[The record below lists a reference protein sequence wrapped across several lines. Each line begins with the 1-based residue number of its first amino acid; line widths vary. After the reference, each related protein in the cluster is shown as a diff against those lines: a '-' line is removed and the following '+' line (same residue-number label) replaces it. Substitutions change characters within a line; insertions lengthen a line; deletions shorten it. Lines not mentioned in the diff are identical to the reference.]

1 MSHGPSAFDLSLAL
15 GEAEFEAAAALRL
28 SQRLIQV
35 GIALSSETDLRRLLE
50 LIVAQA
56 RELTCC
62 DGASLF
68 IREGEE
74 LRFFVVNRNEE
85 LQDLRL
91 PLAPSSIVGYVVLTG
106 ESLTL
111 PDVYRLPAGLPYP
124 STPKSISRPAT
135 APALCSRCRCGI
147 PQEISL
153 APCNS

>member
-1 MSHGPSAFDLSLAL
+1 MSHGPFAFDLSP
-15 GEAEFEAAAALRL
+15 GEAKFEAAAALRL

-106 ESLTL
+106 GELEFAGRLSL
-111 PDVYRLPAGLPYP
+111 ASGL
-124 STPKSISRPAT
+124 
-135 APALCSRCRCGI
+135 ALC
-147 PQEISL
+147 L
-153 APCNS
+153 